1 MSQNTPTNYS
11 EDEIDLKALFTML
24 WSKKAMIAAITATTT
39 ILAAIYAFSK
49 TPIYE
54 AKALVEIGNYQA
66 HSSSSSSSSSS
77 SKIAL
82 DSANSLAKKLNVL
95 FIDVFKD
102 DKDREFKISSIS
114 VPKKANNFIEI
125 KAEAL
130 SNEIAKRE
138 LLGVVNHIKTQH
150 QKILD
155 DVKNQHELEISHLN
169 NKIATVKNK
178 EVQLLSEKI
187 TIQTQ
192 NLQDYQ
198 VQLKQIEQN
207 VRAIEKTNP
216 TLAALKLMEK
226 RDLSAFIVE
235 LNLQLIDMKSKK
247 DELET
252 TVTNQ
257 LVEQKQRVESMLLP
271 HNYKNSAI
279 VGQVITSEYPIKPK
293 KRLIVAIALIAGFIL
308 SIFWVLLSN
317 AFRTEEKTQ

>member
-1 MSQNTPTNYS
+1 MSQNTPTHYP

-24 WSKKAMIAAITATTT
+24 WSNKAMIAAITATTT

-66 HSSSSSSSSSS
+66 HSSSSSSS
-77 SKIAL
+77 KITL

-102 DKDREFKISSIS
+102 DKGREFKISSIS
-114 VPKKANNFIEI
+114 APKKANNFIEI
-125 KAEAL
+125 KAEAI
-130 SNEIAKRE
+130 SNELAKRE
-138 LLGVVNHIKTQH
+138 LLTVVNHIKTQH

-198 VQLKQIEQN
+198 VQLKQID
-207 VRAIEKTNP
+207 I
-216 TLAALKLMEK
+216 L
-226 RDLSAFIVE
+226 F
-235 LNLQLIDMKSKK
+235 NL
-247 DELET
+247 
-252 TVTNQ
+252 
-257 LVEQKQRVESMLLP
+257 
-271 HNYKNSAI
+271 
-279 VGQVITSEYPIKPK
+279 
-293 KRLIVAIALIAGFIL
+293 F
-308 SIFWVLLSN
+308 
-317 AFRTEEKTQ
+317 